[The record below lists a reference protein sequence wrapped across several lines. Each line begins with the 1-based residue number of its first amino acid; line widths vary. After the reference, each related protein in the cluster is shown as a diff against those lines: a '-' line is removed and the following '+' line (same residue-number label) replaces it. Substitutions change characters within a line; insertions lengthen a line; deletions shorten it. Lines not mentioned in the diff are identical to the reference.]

1 MKNLIVSDKM
11 LSHCNLRWLGIAR
24 CGLAVAVG
32 MAMVACSNSGSQE
45 SADSSGAGHV
55 APEEFH
61 ADNDIAMT
69 VRSIVDAIRVGENLD
84 TADYNFNGVLTD
96 GIGRPLYSTLQGHPG
111 MWDVDVLSPSMAVI
125 RNQEIGDLLPE
136 DLENYIISNLNLTEA
151 NLIDSLEYH
160 GAQGAETSVYDF
172 GGGYLRLDMRTESSA
187 SGLEGALVRITATRE
202 LPSPRK

>member
-1 MKNLIVSDKM
+1 MVSYCR
-11 LSHCNLRWLGIAR
+11 LQCGRAAR
-24 CGLAVAVG
+24 GAASLFIGLAVC
-32 MAMVACSNSGSQE
+32 ACSENGGNAGDD
-45 SADSSGAGHV
+45 SASSLSAEQ
-55 APEEFH
+55 EEFH

-111 MWDVDVLSPSMAVI
+111 MWDVDVLSSSMAVI

-136 DLENYIISNLNLTEA
+136 DLESYIISNLNLTDA
-151 NLIDSLEYH
+151 DLIDSLEYH
-160 GAQGAETSVYDF
+160 GAMGAETSVYDF
-172 GGGYLRLDMRTESSA
+172 GGGFLRLDTRTESSA
-187 SGLEGALVRITATRE
+187 SGLEGALVRITASRD